1 MMDMRRSSTAM
12 RANAANPRVRAA
24 AHGTIGLLH
33 RRAAAAWQ
41 RARPA
46 ALLMFAAFVLSS
58 CATVGRMSGDV
69 RPFAPTANYAAVPN
83 AAVPGVAPGAPAGYA
98 APGYA
103 GAPAYAQAAPAAAGG
118 SIYASA
124 GGGGMRLFE
133 DNKARNVG
141 DLLTVVLVEN
151 TAARTNAKTSVTK
164 DTGMGMGAPTLFG
177 QQVTLNGKNLLEAEV
192 DGSRS
197 FDGKGD
203 STQSNQL
210 NGQITVR
217 VIQDLGNGNLLV
229 RGDKQL
235 RLNQG
240 DELVQIQG
248 IVRVSDIGPDN
259 RITSDRVGDAQIV
272 YGGRGTLA
280 RSNAMGWLGRFF
292 NSALFP
298 Y

>member
-1 MMDMRRSSTAM
+1 MMDAVRRGSLLRGA
-12 RANAANPRVRAA
+12 
-24 AHGTIGLLH
+24 GLACL
-33 RRAAAAWQ
+33 AL
-41 RARPA
+41 
-46 ALLMFAAFVLSS
+46 ALLSLSA

-69 RPFAPTANYAAVPN
+69 RPFAPTANYAAAPN
-83 AAVPGVAPGAPAGYA
+83 APAGYA
-98 APGYA
+98 PPGYP
-103 GAPAYAQAAPAAAGG
+103 APAYAQAAPAAGGG
-118 SIYASA
+118 SIYANA

-133 DNKARNVG
+133 DDKARNVG
-141 DLLTVVLVEN
+141 DLLTIVLVEN

-164 DTGMGMGAPTLFG
+164 DSGLGMGAPTLFG

-192 DGSRS
+192 EGSRS
-197 FDGKGD
+197 FAGKGD

-248 IVRVSDIGPDN
+248 IVRVNDIGPDN